1 MLEGKALVVAIMMLT
16 AAPIAATD
24 QGQAFIGDVTYE
36 IGEVFNDEEEETKV
50 VDKVID
56 EADIKDKEL
65 LLTDEKI
72 EEDCLTLEQWKETLV
87 PEEKIDEEKA
97 EARGD
102 KKESDKKESDEK
114 KESDVAKEEWTDKK
128 EVIDEEACLSAE
140 EWALKFESDEDKEEP
155 CFTFEELEEKM
166 KGERKHHKKGWDR
179 FRHDEDKEW
188 DREDRDWDE
197 DEEFRL
203 YLAELSEACDEGDEE
218 SCEELLAVRE
228 ELAADREEE
237 DREREDEDEEERSRN
252 SDESENEEVR
262 EDEEKEFDEETCLTM
277 EEWKEI
283 LDDDKEEDKQW
294 DNDRK
299 EKGPHRDAFVR
310 EMIEELEIACEEE
323 GNEQACQNF
332 EAMIANIEEVEEK
345 VVDITPELNKPISN
359 SRFESYNIKSYAMI
373 DAFQSVLD
381 SSYGESID
389 VLSVV
394 NGTLSA
400 QGSVDITGLLID
412 VDLSLIHI

>member
-128 EVIDEEACLSAE
+128 EVADEEACLSAE
-140 EWALKFESDEDKEEP
+140 EWALKFESDKDKEEP
-155 CFTFEELEEKM
+155 
-166 KGERKHHKKGWDR
+166 
-179 FRHDEDKEW
+179 
-188 DREDRDWDE
+188 
-197 DEEFRL
+197 
-203 YLAELSEACDEGDEE
+203 
-218 SCEELLAVRE
+218 
-228 ELAADREEE
+228 
-237 DREREDEDEEERSRN
+237 
-252 SDESENEEVR
+252 
-262 EDEEKEFDEETCLTM
+262 
-277 EEWKEI
+277 
-283 LDDDKEEDKQW
+283 
-294 DNDRK
+294 
-299 EKGPHRDAFVR
+299 
-310 EMIEELEIACEEE
+310 
-323 GNEQACQNF
+323 
-332 EAMIANIEEVEEK
+332 
-345 VVDITPELNKPISN
+345 
-359 SRFESYNIKSYAMI
+359 
-373 DAFQSVLD
+373 
-381 SSYGESID
+381 
-389 VLSVV
+389 
-394 NGTLSA
+394 
-400 QGSVDITGLLID
+400 
-412 VDLSLIHI
+412 

>member
-97 EARGD
+97 ESRGD

-140 EWALKFESDEDKEEP
+140 EWVLKFESDKDKEEP
-155 CFTFEELEEKM
+155 CFTIEELEEKM

-237 DREREDEDEEERSRN
+237 GEEREERDEEERSRN

-310 EMIEELEIACEEE
+310 EMMEELEIVCEEE
-323 GNEQACQNF
+323 GNEEACENF
-332 EAMIANIEEVEEK
+332 EAMIAHMEEVEEK
-345 VVDITPELNKPISN
+345 EGSCDKE
-359 SRFESYNIKSYAMI
+359 REEES
-373 DAFQSVLD
+373 D
-381 SSYGESID
+381 ESQED
-389 VLSVV
+389 ETDENESEE
-394 NGTLSA
+394 
-400 QGSVDITGLLID
+400 
-412 VDLSLIHI
+412 